1 MPNYGLYFYSGFSQ
15 LAEKREKTAIAHL
28 CPISVNSLLHSDL
41 IGQLERGTGTGTGTG
56 FEPGTN
62 FFAVLLANHFS
73 THSVPRI
80 KIWPA
85 YYLFITGKGRKAEP
99 VLVAK
104 NPLPS
109 GGNAVAIGHEDLSI
123 EGVVRRKFKA
133 KEELTPEERELLRKL
148 RKERRQRAKE
158 NKRQE
163 KEEAKRLQ
171 ITGAKD
177 LKISLIS
184 REVLQKFYGK
194 WSEVFFKMLIEIFF
208 RRIRKRS
215 HIFFSL

>member
-1 MPNYGLYFYSGFSQ
+1 M
-15 LAEKREKTAIAHL
+15 
-28 CPISVNSLLHSDL
+28 
-41 IGQLERGTGTGTGTG
+41 
-56 FEPGTN
+56 
-62 FFAVLLANHFS
+62 
-73 THSVPRI
+73 PRI

-109 GGNAVAIGHEDLSI
+109 GGNAVASGHEDLSI

-163 KEEAKRLQ
+163 KEEVKRLQ

-194 WSEVFFKMLIEIFF
+194 WSETSFSRCGSKFFSAGSGNDPI
-208 RRIRKRS
+208 
-215 HIFFSL
+215 IFFSL

>member
-1 MPNYGLYFYSGFSQ
+1 M
-15 LAEKREKTAIAHL
+15 
-28 CPISVNSLLHSDL
+28 
-41 IGQLERGTGTGTGTG
+41 
-56 FEPGTN
+56 
-62 FFAVLLANHFS
+62 
-73 THSVPRI
+73 PRI

-109 GGNAVAIGHEDLSI
+109 GGNAVAIGHEDLSM

-194 WSEVFFKMLIEIFF
+194 WSETSFSRCGSKFF
-208 RRIRKRS
+208 S
-215 HIFFSL
+215 AGSGNDPIFFSHCKCAIADPYNFMRIRIQNLKKICNGSGSRPNFDTYPDPGKNGSSIGSRTKLI